1 MPRYF
6 FYIVQ
11 DGKEI
16 ADHEGNEFSGLDE
29 AKSEAVASAK
39 DVARQDIAESRSL
52 KDACIEKFAMK
63 AARSWLPSTF
73 KKCWT
78 VPASRISGRHAV
90 RRGGD
95 ATCIKQAV
103 GFYFRLSAWLQS
115 AGGTKPRSIRHCC
128 A

>member
-29 AKSEAVASAK
+29 AKSEAVATAK

-52 KDACIEKFAMK
+52 KDACIEIRDESGAV
-63 AARSWLPSTF
+63 L
-73 KKCWT
+73 
-78 VPASRISGRHAV
+78 ASIDVHEVLDRPGHPNFGQACSSPQRGR
-90 RRGGD
+90 
-95 ATCIKQAV
+95 
-103 GFYFRLSAWLQS
+103 RL
-115 AGGTKPRSIRHCC
+115 H
-128 A
+128 

>member
-1 MPRYF
+1 MARYF

-52 KDACIEKFAMK
+52 KDACIEIRDESGAVL
-63 AARSWLPSTF
+63 AAIDIQEVLDR
-73 KKCWT
+73 
-78 VPASRISGRHAV
+78 PAHPNFGQACGSPQRGRH
-90 RRGGD
+90 
-95 ATCIKQAV
+95 
-103 GFYFRLSAWLQS
+103 L
-115 AGGTKPRSIRHCC
+115 H
-128 A
+128 